1 MQSRAVRAFKGRL
14 KGYRYWQDRVKGQSE
29 LLAYCYD
36 MLGAS
41 PRSPK
46 LDGIQCHSPKDIEA
60 EYRVRGE
67 IERIEPLLA
76 RARDE
81 VNYIEEILAR
91 IEKPLREALIVIYS
105 DGKRMEDEANK
116 LGMATSTL
124 NKQIDKAI
132 EKALS
137 ND

>member
-1 MQSRAVRAFKGRL
+1 MQSRAVKAFKGRL

-60 EYRVRGE
+60 EYRVRAE

-76 RARDE
+76 HARDE
-81 VNYIEEILAR
+81 VNYIEEILGK
-91 IEKPLREALIVIYS
+91 IETPLKEAIIAIYA
-105 DGKRMEDEANK
+105 DEKQLRYMADK
-116 LGMATSTL
+116 LGFSKSGL
-124 NKQIDKAI
+124 ERQINKAI
-132 EKALS
+132 EKAL
-137 ND
+137 N

>member
-1 MQSRAVRAFKGRL
+1 MQSRAVKAFKGRL

-29 LLAYCYD
+29 LLACCYD

-60 EYRVRGE
+60 EYRVRAE

-76 RARDE
+76 HARDE
-81 VNYIEEILAR
+81 VNYIEEILGK
-91 IEKPLREALIVIYS
+91 IETPLKEAIIAIYA
-105 DGKRMEDEANK
+105 DEKQLRYMADK
-116 LGMATSTL
+116 LGFSKSGL
-124 NKQIDKAI
+124 ERQINKAI
-132 EKALS
+132 EKAL
-137 ND
+137 N

>member
-29 LLAYCYD
+29 LLACCYD

-60 EYRVRGE
+60 EYRVRAE

-76 RARDE
+76 HARDE
-81 VNYIEEILAR
+81 VNYIEEILGK
-91 IEKPLREALIVIYS
+91 IETPLREAVIAIYA
-105 DGKRMEDEANK
+105 DEKQLRYMADK
-116 LGMATSTL
+116 LGFSKSGL
-124 NKQIDKAI
+124 ERQINKAI
-132 EKALS
+132 EKAL
-137 ND
+137 N

>member
-29 LLAYCYD
+29 LLACCYD

-60 EYRVRGE
+60 EYRVRAE

-76 RARDE
+76 HARDE
-81 VNYIEEILAR
+81 VKYIEEILGK
-91 IEKPLREALIVIYS
+91 IETPLKEAIIAIYA
-105 DGKRMEDEANK
+105 DEKQLRYMADK
-116 LGMATSTL
+116 LGFSKSGL
-124 NKQIDKAI
+124 ERQINKAI
-132 EKALS
+132 EKAL
-137 ND
+137 N

>member
-29 LLAYCYD
+29 LLACCYD

-60 EYRVRGE
+60 EYRVRAE

-76 RARDE
+76 HARDE
-81 VNYIEEILAR
+81 VNYIEEILGK
-91 IEKPLREALIVIYS
+91 IETPLREAIIAIYA
-105 DGKRMEDEANK
+105 DEKQLRYMADK
-116 LGMATSTL
+116 LGFSKSGL
-124 NKQIDKAI
+124 ERQINKAI
-132 EKALS
+132 EKAL
-137 ND
+137 N

>member
-29 LLAYCYD
+29 LLACCYD

-60 EYRVRGE
+60 EYRVRAE

-81 VNYIEEILAR
+81 VNYIEEILGK
-91 IEKPLREALIVIYS
+91 IETPLKEAIIAIYA
-105 DGKRMEDEANK
+105 DEKQLRYMADK
-116 LGMATSTL
+116 LGFSKSGL
-124 NKQIDKAI
+124 ERQINKAI
-132 EKALS
+132 EKAL
-137 ND
+137 N

>member
-29 LLAYCYD
+29 LLACCYD

-60 EYRVRGE
+60 EYRVRAE

-76 RARDE
+76 HARDE
-81 VNYIEEILAR
+81 VNYIEEILGK
-91 IEKPLREALIVIYS
+91 IETPLKEAIIAIYA
-105 DGKRMEDEANK
+105 DEKQLRYMADK
-116 LGMATSTL
+116 LGFSKSGL
-124 NKQIDKAI
+124 ERQINKAI
-132 EKALS
+132 EKAL
-137 ND
+137 N

>member
-60 EYRVRGE
+60 EYRVRAE

-76 RARDE
+76 HARDE
-81 VNYIEEILAR
+81 VKYIEEILGK
-91 IEKPLREALIVIYS
+91 IETPLKEAVIAIYA
-105 DGKRMEDEANK
+105 DEKQLRYMADK
-116 LGMATSTL
+116 LGFSKSGL
-124 NKQIDKAI
+124 ERQINKAI
-132 EKALS
+132 EKAL
-137 ND
+137 N

>member
-76 RARDE
+76 HARDE
-81 VNYIEEILAR
+81 VNYIEGILGK
-91 IEKPLREALIVIYS
+91 IETPLKEAIIAIYA
-105 DGKRMEDEANK
+105 DEKQLRYMADK
-116 LGMATSTL
+116 LGFSKSGL
-124 NKQIDKAI
+124 ERQINKAI
-132 EKALS
+132 EKAL
-137 ND
+137 N

>member
-29 LLAYCYD
+29 LLACCYD

-60 EYRVRGE
+60 EYRVRAE

-76 RARDE
+76 HARDE
-81 VNYIEEILAR
+81 VNYIEEILGK
-91 IEKPLREALIVIYS
+91 IETPLKEAIIAIYA
-105 DGKRMEDEANK
+105 DEKQLRYMADK
-116 LGMATSTL
+116 LGFSKSGL
-124 NKQIDKAI
+124 ERQINKAI
-132 EKALS
+132 EKAI
-137 ND
+137 N

>member
-29 LLAYCYD
+29 LLACCYD

-60 EYRVRGE
+60 EYRVRAE
-67 IERIEPLLA
+67 IERIGPLLA
-76 RARDE
+76 HARDE
-81 VNYIEEILAR
+81 VNYIEEILGK
-91 IEKPLREALIVIYS
+91 IETPLKEAIIAIYA
-105 DGKRMEDEANK
+105 DEKQLRYMADK
-116 LGMATSTL
+116 LGFSKSGL
-124 NKQIDKAI
+124 ERQINKAI
-132 EKALS
+132 EKAL
-137 ND
+137 N

>member
-29 LLAYCYD
+29 LLACCYD

-60 EYRVRGE
+60 EYRIRGE

-76 RARDE
+76 HARDE
-81 VNYIEEILAR
+81 VNYIEEILGK
-91 IEKPLREALIVIYS
+91 IETPLKEAIIAIYA
-105 DGKRMEDEANK
+105 DEKQLRYMADK
-116 LGMATSTL
+116 LGFSKSGL
-124 NKQIDKAI
+124 ERQINKAI
-132 EKALS
+132 EKAL
-137 ND
+137 N